1 MYCELVRWIQPVI
14 IHADRLFSH
23 TGEGAFLW
31 KTRHAA

>member
-1 MYCELVRWIQPVI
+1 MYCELVVI

-31 KTRHAA
+31 ETRHAV